1 MFGYEDATYTL
12 AVEQFMQ
19 RYYRTVM
26 DVSLLNEMLLQLF
39 REAIL
44 ADPASAIVPLNPR
57 FQVRNDYL
65 EVTARRR
72 VRARTRRR
80 CSSCSALMQENPR
93 AARRARHD
101 DPRARPAPV
110 ADRRGVPPEPAQPP
124 PVPRAAARAG
134 AA

>member
-1 MFGYEDATYTL
+1 
-12 AVEQFMQ
+12 MQ

-44 ADPASAIVPLNPR
+44 ATSATAIVPLNPR

-65 EVTARRR
+65 EVTADD
-72 VRARTRRR
+72 VFARHP
-80 CSSCSALMQENPR
+80 SAILELFRLHAGAPG
-93 AARRARHD
+93 AARRARDD

-110 ADRRGVPPEPAQPP
+110 ADRRGVPPEPAPP
-124 PVPRAAARAG
+124 PAVPRLPARAARASRTSCG
-134 AA
+134 A

>member
-44 ADPASAIVPLNPR
+44 ADTASAIVPLNPR

-65 EVTARRR
+65 EAAYGGR
-72 VRARTRRR
+72 VRAAPFGAAR
-80 CSSCSALMQENPR
+80 AVPAAAAEPG
-93 AARRARHD
+93 AARRPRRD
-101 DPRARPAPV
+101 DPRARPHTC
-110 ADRRGVPPEPAQPP
+110 G
-124 PVPRAAARAG
+124 
-134 AA
+134 